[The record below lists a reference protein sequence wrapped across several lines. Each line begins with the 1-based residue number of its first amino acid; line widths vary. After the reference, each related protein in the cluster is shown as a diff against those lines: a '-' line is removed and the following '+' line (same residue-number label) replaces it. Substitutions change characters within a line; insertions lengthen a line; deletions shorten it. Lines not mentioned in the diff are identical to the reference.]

1 MGNTPYLPG
10 RRRLLRLAGG
20 ALAGGALPRA
30 VRPVDARSTT
40 DTITTRT
47 IPASGERLPVIGM
60 GTWITFNVGKDE
72 AARDRRTQVLR
83 TFLERGGRLV
93 DSSPMYGSSEAVIGH
108 ALEQLEDRHDLFA
121 ASKVW
126 TPSGSE
132 GRSQIE
138 RSERLW
144 GIERFDL
151 MQIHNLV
158 AWEEHMDTLLAMR
171 ESGHLRYVG
180 ITTSHGRRH
189 GDIER
194 IMREHPIDF
203 VQASYSLAN
212 RAVEERILPLARE
225 RGIAFIAN
233 RPFQGG
239 RLIDRVKRHS
249 LPGWAAEAG
258 MRNWAE
264 FLLKFI
270 VAHPAVTCAI
280 PATSRV
286 EHMQE
291 NMDALTGRLPD
302 EALRRRMVE
311 HVRGL

>member
-1 MGNTPYLPG
+1 MSTEDSRRPG
-10 RRRLLRLAGG
+10 RRRFLRLAGG
-20 ALAGGALPRA
+20 GLALGMLPAALRGNEASPE
-30 VRPVDARSTT
+30 P
-40 DTITTRT
+40 ITRE

-60 GTWITFNVGKDE
+60 GTWITFNVGSDE
-72 AARDRRTQVLR
+72 AARDRRTEIMR
-83 TFLERGGRLV
+83 TFLDRGGRVV

-108 ALEQLEDRHDLFA
+108 ALAQLDGRHDLFA

-138 RSERLW
+138 RSEELW

-158 AWEEHMDTLLAMR
+158 AWEEHMETLLAMR
-171 ESGHLRYVG
+171 ESGRLRYVG

-203 VQASYSLAN
+203 VQASYNLAN
-212 RAVEERILPLARE
+212 RTVEERILPLARE
-225 RGIAFIAN
+225 KGIAFIAN

-239 RLIDRVKRHS
+239 RLIDRVQRHP
-249 LPGWAAEAG
+249 LPAWAAEAG
-258 MRNWAE
+258 MRHWAE

-270 VAHPAVTCAI
+270 VAHPAVTCTI

-291 NMDALTGRLPD
+291 NMDALAGPLPD
-302 EALRRRMVE
+302 GAMRRRMVE
-311 HVRGL
+311 HLRAL